1 MLLFTHTLLLSTD
14 SIKNIIKFGFLT
26 LKKPAWVAL
35 KPNTKVPLE
44 EVYGLTLKVNLN
56 EMNKIISGLV
66 LPEPSVDF
74 TDGMGIAPCAIFQK
88 KFL

>member
-1 MLLFTHTLLLSTD
+1 MLLRIVTQL
-14 SIKNIIKFGFLT
+14 KNIIKFGFLT

-35 KPNTKVPLE
+35 KPNTKVPQE

-74 TDGMGIAPCAIFQK
+74 TDGMGIAPCARFSK
-88 KFL
+88 NAFCKALK